1 MMSALY
7 LSIFILAILYYGSR
21 SVVRK
26 VQYERGRKARGCGS
40 VKRYNHRD
48 PIFGLDY
55 IYAMFSNLKKHRFLE
70 FQKELYSSQGCK
82 TFEANFFG
90 TRMIFSSE
98 EENMKAMS
106 TSRWKDF
113 GVQPIR
119 QGNGALKPLGI
130 HGVSSTDGERWEYS
144 RNLIKP
150 YFNRTDYSDLS
161 RLDVHVDRLL
171 AKLPMDGST
180 IDMQPLFQR
189 WVSRHC
195 QSPHRRQQLAASQLT
210 EKSDSS

>member
-1 MMSALY
+1 MMLALH
-7 LSIFILAILYYGSR
+7 LSVFILVILYYGSR
-21 SVVRK
+21 SIVKK
-26 VQYERGRKARGCGS
+26 VQYERGRKARGCGT

-70 FQKELYSSQGCK
+70 FQKELYLSQGCK
-82 TFEANFFG
+82 TFEAKFLG
-90 TRMIFSSE
+90 TRMIFSSA

-119 QGNGALKPLGI
+119 QGNGALKPLAT
-130 HGVSSTDGERWEYS
+130 HGASSTDGELWEYS

-150 YFNRTDYSDLS
+150 YFNRADYSDLS

-171 AKLPMDGST
+171 AKLPTDGST
-180 IDMQPLFQR
+180 VDVQPLFRR

-195 QSPHRRQQLAASQLT
+195 QKSHRRQQLIPSQLT
-210 EKSDSS
+210 ERVI